1 MWIVVAIVVVFLLAW
16 FCRSRKWWRRTE
28 NAVDVDVSPVGSEGN
43 PTPQAFDVQGPLYR
57 TAAMKAREFLA
68 EANEARGS
76 FVDNRQVEAWQ
87 DRYASSF
94 AALDRF
100 ADRVQEPDL
109 LRSMELFAELRSAVD
124 GWNRDYVA
132 SESARCDALFGR
144 LDARQRGEGVSGEVA
159 TPGAAGAGIGKPQ
172 QKGKRGEDLVAWQL
186 RKDLPEEYRILNDI
200 YLPLP
205 DGTTTQIDH
214 IVVSQYGVFVVETK
228 TYSGWIF
235 GDEKGKEWT
244 QSLPHAKNRFQN
256 PMRQNY
262 KHICALA
269 DNLGID
275 KSYFIGVVAFAGD
288 CTFKTEM
295 PDGVVYSR
303 RAAEYIRSHNTPMIK
318 PSQIDE
324 LASAIAE
331 WQGTLSEKQ
340 IDSHVANLQKR
351 HSAVHEGDNP
361 LCPYCGGEMVLRKRK
376 GDGKSFYGCKSYP
389 KCRGIINVE

>member
-1 MWIVVAIVVVFLLAW
+1 MQYIGVFIKSIPPMVWVVLTLVVAFKVFLL
-16 FCRSRKWWRRTE
+16 WW
-28 NAVDVDVSPVGSEGN
+28 NSPKQKG
-43 PTPQAFDVQGPLYR
+43 
-57 TAAMKAREFLA
+57 
-68 EANEARGS
+68 ARGERI
-76 FVDNRQVEAWQ
+76 VAKRLRDG
-87 DRYASSF
+87 
-94 AALDRF
+94 L
-100 ADRVQEPDL
+100 PD
-109 LRSMELFAELRSAVD
+109 
-124 GWNRDYVA
+124 
-132 SESARCDALFGR
+132 
-144 LDARQRGEGVSGEVA
+144 
-159 TPGAAGAGIGKPQ
+159 
-172 QKGKRGEDLVAWQL
+172 
-186 RKDLPEEYRILNDI
+186 EYLIMNDV

-235 GDEKGKEWT
+235 GDEKSKEWT
-244 QSLPHAKNRFQN
+244 QSIYRKKSRFQN

-275 KSYFIGVVAFAGD
+275 KSYFHGVVTFAGD

-295 PDGVVYSR
+295 PPGVVYSR
-303 RAAEYIRSHNTPMIK
+303 RAADYIRSHNTPMIK
-318 PSQIDE
+318 PNQLDE
-324 LASAIAE
+324 LVSAIAE

-351 HSAVHEGDNP
+351 HSSVREGDAP